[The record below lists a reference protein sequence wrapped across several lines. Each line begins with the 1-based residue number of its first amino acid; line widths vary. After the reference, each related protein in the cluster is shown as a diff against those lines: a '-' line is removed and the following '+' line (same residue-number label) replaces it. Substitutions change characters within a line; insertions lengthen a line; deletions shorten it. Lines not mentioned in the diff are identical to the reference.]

1 MAHAQAARRG
11 RRNNK
16 STNAAGL
23 PLRNQWEINMQVHR
37 GFSVHRVDDTRSDR
51 SAWIQGGRGREG
63 FQNPDLQSE
72 KETGACALPRD
83 IDLRDRTVA
92 LSLHEVVLAVARQ
105 GNVSSIDL
113 VSACREQDL
122 VVWRLVLYGLCR
134 ELTYAS
140 YAKIGRILGNRD
152 HSTIMKGL
160 KRLKELRAKDPAI
173 DAAYIN
179 LSQQLSQS

>member
-1 MAHAQAARRG
+1 
-11 RRNNK
+11 
-16 STNAAGL
+16 
-23 PLRNQWEINMQVHR
+23 
-37 GFSVHRVDDTRSDR
+37 
-51 SAWIQGGRGREG
+51 
-63 FQNPDLQSE
+63 
-72 KETGACALPRD
+72 
-83 IDLRDRTVA
+83 
-92 LSLHEVVLAVARQ
+92 VVIAVARQ

-152 HSTIMKGL
+152 HSTIVKGL